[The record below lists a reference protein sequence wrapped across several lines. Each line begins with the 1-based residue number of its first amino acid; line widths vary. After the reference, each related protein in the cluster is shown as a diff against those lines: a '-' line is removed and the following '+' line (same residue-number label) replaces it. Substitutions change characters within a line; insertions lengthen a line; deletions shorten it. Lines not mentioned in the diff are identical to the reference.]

1 MKIVNRFFQFLA
13 IALALGALVLFFF
26 RFVIVWTMNGNVE
39 LPGAL
44 AAFGGTKEFLG
55 ETYKI
60 AKSERL
66 LLAFITTFL
75 SAVLSVA
82 TLKYK
87 KPRFVAPVM
96 GLISAILLLVIYCKP
111 FGHIDTRALPGVI
124 YHGAHSSRYMLL
136 ASIVLFVYTAV
147 AIVYLLIDDHLEVVA
162 SKGQKLSIPR
172 RIIRFFRDYKS
183 EIKKIVWPGPKDVI
197 KNTVIVLLMC
207 LLVGILIW
215 AIDYGLGQLLTRI
228 LTSSAGR

>member
-1 MKIVNRFFQFLA
+1 MKIVNRIFQFLA
-13 IALALGALVLFFF
+13 IALALGSLVLFFF
-26 RFVIVWTMNGNVE
+26 RFVTVETMTGNVDM
-39 LPGAL
+39 PGAL

-55 ETYKI
+55 ETYKV

-75 SAVLSVA
+75 AVVFSAA

-87 KPRFVAPVM
+87 KPRFFAPAA
-96 GLISAILLLVIYCKP
+96 GLVSAILLMVIYCDP
-111 FGHIDTRALPGVI
+111 VHHIDVRQLPGPITV
-124 YHGAHSSRYMLL
+124 HSSKFMLI
-136 ASIVLFVYTAV
+136 ASIALFVYTAV

-183 EIKKIVWPGPKDVI
+183 EIKKIVWPGPKDVV

-215 AIDYGLGQLLTRI
+215 AIDYGLAELLKRI
-228 LTSSAGR
+228 LTSSSAGR

>member
-1 MKIVNRFFQFLA
+1 MKIVNKIFQFLA
-13 IALALGALVLFFF
+13 IALSLGSLVLFFF
-26 RFVIVWTMNGNVE
+26 HFVTVETMTGDVKM
-39 LPGAL
+39 PGAL
-44 AAFGGTKEFLG
+44 AAFGGSKEFLDV
-55 ETYKI
+55 TYKV

-66 LLAFITTFL
+66 LLAFITTLLGLVF
-75 SAVLSVA
+75 SAT

-87 KPRFVAPVM
+87 KPRFFAPAA
-96 GLISAILLLVIYCKP
+96 GLVSAILLLVIYRKP
-111 FGHIDTRALPGVI
+111 VNHIDVRQLPGPITV
-124 YHGAHSSRYMLL
+124 HATKFMLI
-136 ASIVLFVYTAV
+136 ASIALFVYTAV

-183 EIKKIVWPGPKDVI
+183 EIKKIVWPGPKDVL

-207 LLVGILIW
+207 LLVGVLIW

-228 LTSSAGR
+228 LSSSAGR